1 MALAQPHVEPS
12 LDGPWT
18 RALFESL
25 VESLPQNIFRK
36 DRAGRLTFANRRYCE
51 TLKSTLTEVLGK
63 TDFDLFPREL
73 ALKYVADDQRVM
85 QTGEPFETV
94 ETHHLPGGADIFVQ
108 VVKTAVRD
116 DAGRIVGVQ
125 GIFWDVTEKIR
136 AERVL
141 AESEHRYRE
150 LAEATLDGIVLA
162 DEQGVVML
170 FNPAA
175 ERIFGYAAAEVIG
188 RPVSL
193 LVPEGL
199 RSQHEDGFRR
209 YLATR
214 QARMIGRT
222 VETEGRRKD
231 GSLFPVEIALNALQH
246 RAADGRGPGA
256 LQFLA
261 AIRDLT
267 ERNRIRGMLLQNEKL
282 ASIGLLSAGVA
293 HEINNPLA
301 FVGNN
306 LAVLDRD
313 CSGLLPIFDLLD
325 AHAETLREQAPAFWN
340 AYQEAAEHLDLPY
353 VRQNLGRL
361 LERTRAGVERVTRI
375 VHSLRSL
382 ARTDAPQPQPTA
394 LPDLIAGSLEILHGR
409 FKRSGIT
416 VEQRHDTDA
425 RPLCVATQI
434 GQVVLNLLMNAFQAV
449 EAKPAG
455 GGRIDITTRRA
466 GDNVVLEIADN
477 GVGIAPEHL
486 GKIFD
491 PFFTT
496 KDVGDGTGL
505 GLSISHNIVTAHGG
519 RIEVDSRPD
528 RGATFR
534 VYLPAPKGGHE

>member
-1 MALAQPHVEPS
+1 MAMPHAHLEPS

-36 DRAGRLTFANRRYCE
+36 DRAGRLTFANRRFCE
-51 TLKSTLTEVLGK
+51 TLKATLPEVLGK

-85 QTGEPFETV
+85 KTGTALEVV
-94 ETHHLPGGADIFVQ
+94 ETHHLPNGADIFVQ
-108 VVKTAVRD
+108 VVKTPVRD
-116 DAGRIVGVQ
+116 DAGEIVGVQ

-141 AESEHRYRE
+141 AESERRYRE
-150 LAEATLDGIVLA
+150 LTEGTLDGIVLV
-162 DEQGVVML
+162 DDQGVVML

-175 ERIFGYAAAEVIG
+175 EHIFGYTAAEVIG
-188 RPVSL
+188 RPVTL

-199 RSQHEDGFRR
+199 RHQHEEGFRR

-214 QARMIGRT
+214 QPRMIGRT
-222 VETEGRRKD
+222 VEIEGRRKD
-231 GSLFPVEIALNALQH
+231 GTLFPVEISLNTLEH
-246 RAADGRGPGA
+246 RAADGRGPA
-256 LQFLA
+256 AVQFLA

-267 ERNRIRGMLLQNEKL
+267 ERNRIRDMLLQNEKL

-306 LAVLDRD
+306 LAVLERD
-313 CSGLLPIFDLLD
+313 CNGFLPLFELLD
-325 AHAETLREQAPAFWN
+325 AHAETLHEQAPAFWT
-340 AYQEAAEHLDLPY
+340 AYQNLAEQIDLPY
-353 VRQNLGRL
+353 IRQNLGRL
-361 LERTRAGVERVTRI
+361 LDRTRAGVERVTRI

-382 ARTDAPQPQPTA
+382 ARTDAPQPQPTS

-409 FKRSGIT
+409 FKRSGIV
-416 VEQRHDTDA
+416 VEQRHDTTA
-425 RPLCVATQI
+425 RPLCVATHI
-434 GQVVLNLLMNAFQAV
+434 GQVVLNLLVNAFQAV
-449 EAKPAG
+449 EAKMEAKQSG
-455 GGRIDITTRRA
+455 GGRIDIVTRRA
-466 GDNVVLEIADN
+466 GDHVVLEIADD

-486 GKIFD
+486 DKVFD

-519 RIEVDSRPD
+519 RIEVNSEPGQ
-528 RGATFR
+528 GATFR
-534 VYLPAPKGGHE
+534 VYLPVG

>member
-1 MALAQPHVEPS
+1 MASSQVQTGLS

-36 DRAGRLTFANRRYCE
+36 DRAGRLTFANQRFCE
-51 TLKSTLTEVLGK
+51 TLKSTLPEVLGK

-85 QTGEPFETV
+85 QTGAPLEAV
-94 ETHHLPGGADIFVQ
+94 ETHHLPDGADIFVQ
-108 VVKTAVRD
+108 VVKTPVRD
-116 DAGRIVGVQ
+116 ADGHVVGVQ

-141 AESEHRYRE
+141 ADSESRYRE
-150 LAEATLDGIVLA
+150 LTEATLDGIVLT

-175 ERIFGYAAAEVIG
+175 EHIFGYAAAEVIG
-188 RPVSL
+188 RPVTL
-193 LVPEGL
+193 LIPEGL
-199 RSQHEDGFRR
+199 RGRHEAGFRR

-214 QARMIGRT
+214 QPRMIGRT

-231 GSLFPVEIALNALQH
+231 GAFFPVEISLNALQH
-246 RAADGRGPGA
+246 RAADGRGPGTVH
-256 LQFLA
+256 FLA

-301 FVGNN
+301 FVANN
-306 LAVLDRD
+306 LAVLERD
-313 CSGLLPIFDLLD
+313 CNGFLPIFELLD
-325 AHAETLREQAPAFWN
+325 AHAETLRQQAPAFWN

-353 VRQNLGRL
+353 VRQSLGRL

-394 LPDLIAGSLEILHGR
+394 LADLIAGSLEILHGR
-409 FKRSGIT
+409 FKRSGIV
-416 VEQRHDTDA
+416 VEQRYETDLK
-425 RPLCVATQI
+425 PLCVATQI

-455 GGRIDITTRRA
+455 GRIDIGTRRA
-466 GDNVVLEIADN
+466 GDHVVLEIADN

-486 GKIFD
+486 DKIFD

-519 RIEVDSRPD
+519 RIEVDSQPGT
-528 RGATFR
+528 GATFR
-534 VYLPAPKGGHE
+534 VYLPVPKAAV